1 MSNRNKGII
10 LMLLSAL
17 GFSLMAMFVKMS
29 GDISAIQKTLLRNV
43 VSMVIAF
50 GFVVYYKESFF
61 GKRENQKFLLLRSV
75 LGMIGV
81 ILNFY
86 AIDHLVL
93 ADADMLNKMSPFITI
108 IFAAVF
114 LREYVVRFQIISIII
129 AFLGSLLIIKP
140 SFSVDTVPYMA
151 GILSAVFA
159 GGAYTVLR
167 LLGGREQFY
176 TIVFYFSAFSTVALL
191 PYVIIFYEPM
201 TIKQW
206 VYLLL
211 AGFFAT
217 IGQFGITVAYKFAPP
232 KEVSI
237 FTYATV
243 IYAGII
249 GFIMFNEIP
258 DLLSFLG
265 YIAIFAASFYMFYR
279 NNRDFKEV
287 E

>member
-1 MSNRNKGII
+1 
-10 LMLLSAL
+10 MLLSAL
-17 GFSLMAMFVKMS
+17 GFSLMAMFVQMYDS
-29 GDISAIQKTLLRNV
+29 LSLIYYTVIRCV

-61 GKRENQKFLLLRSV
+61 GKKENQKFLLLRSA
-75 LGMIGV
+75 LGMVGV

-211 AGFFAT
+211 AGFFST
-217 IGQFGITVAYKFAPP
+217 IWQFGITVAYKFAPP

-265 YIAIFAASFYMFYR
+265 YIAIFAASFYMF
-279 NNRDFKEV
+279 
-287 E
+287 